1 MGKRILVRRRG
12 KAGLQ
17 WLAPKRGKI
26 SPVSYPSIDSSL
38 TMGATVAAI
47 LHERGRAAP
56 LAKLQLDNGTTCW
69 IPAVSGLEQGQR
81 ITIGPMAP
89 PSTGNILP
97 LSRIPEGTSVCNIEA
112 HYGDGGKYV
121 RVAGSSAIVFSQS
134 GAKTVV
140 KFPSGRSLFI
150 DSSARATVGI
160 VAGGGRV
167 EKPFLKAGNRLKYMR
182 ARGKAYPKV
191 RGVAMAVV
199 HHPFGGG
206 RHQHPGKS
214 TSTARMTPPGRKV
227 GHIAPKRTGRGRAA
241 RQQQQQQQQ
250 QAK

>member
-17 WLAPKRGKI
+17 WLAPTKGKI
-26 SPVSYPSIDSSL
+26 SPVSYPRIDKNL
-38 TMGATVAAI
+38 TVGATVVSI
-47 LHERGRAAP
+47 VHERGRAAP
-56 LAKLQLDNGTTCW
+56 LAKLQLDNGSIAW
-69 IPAVSGLEQGQR
+69 LPAVSGLEEGQK
-81 ITIGPMAP
+81 IMLGPMAP
-89 PSTGNILP
+89 PVAGNVLP
-97 LSRIPEGTSVCNIEA
+97 LSRIPEGTTVCNIEG

-134 GAKTVV
+134 GEYTVV
-140 KFPSGRSLFI
+140 KFPSGKSIFV
-150 DSSARATVGI
+150 DSSARATIGV
-160 VAGGGRV
+160 VAGGGRI
-167 EKPFLKAGNRLKYMR
+167 EKPFLKAGNKLRYMR
-182 ARGKAYPKV
+182 SRGKMYPKV

-214 TSTARMTPPGRKV
+214 TSTARNTPPGRKV

-241 RQQQQQQQQ
+241 RQEQQ
-250 QAK
+250 QAKQ